1 MCFFSVLPPVLDVHG
16 LVRMDSMFQEK
27 GRSLANYVS
36 NVVFTVYIISQL
48 QIFCIHT
55 FWVQFRSVLL
65 FHPFLFSFNLAMLE
79 VVTLNIAN

>member
-1 MCFFSVLPPVLDVHG
+1 M
-16 LVRMDSMFQEK
+16 VRGHKFDCLFQEK

-48 QIFCIHT
+48 QIFCIHILEH
-55 FWVQFRSVLL
+55 FRIVLL

>member
-1 MCFFSVLPPVLDVHG
+1 M
-16 LVRMDSMFQEK
+16 VRGHKFDCLFQEK

-55 FWVQFRSVLL
+55 FWVQFRIVLL
-65 FHPFLFSFNLAMLE
+65 FHPVLFSFNLVIVILIYHI
-79 VVTLNIAN
+79 V